1 MTQPTRDPGSR
12 SDIAWKWGLRL
23 CSLSIFLSGW
33 EVFALSRQSLLFP
46 SFSQTLAVLL
56 KLLISSD
63 AWQAL
68 WLSNQALL
76 AGYLCAV
83 TVGVP
88 LGLLLGRSP
97 RTSRFVDVYL
107 NVFMAIPKSAIIPL
121 IVLATGVGLF
131 SRVLSVFSFSVA
143 YIVVNTQTG
152 IQQIDTDLVE
162 MARSFGATERQL
174 WAKIFLPAA
183 IPAIAS
189 GLYLGLGRAISG
201 MVNVELLLVA
211 VGVGRLILQYQGDFE
226 SEGVYAVVLIVM
238 GEAVLLMRTIKRLV
252 QRMGLSESE
261 TTIQ

>member
-1 MTQPTRDPGSR
+1 M
-12 SDIAWKWGLRL
+12 
-23 CSLSIFLSGW
+23 
-33 EVFALSRQSLLFP
+33 
-46 SFSQTLAVLL
+46 AVLL
-56 KLLISSD
+56 KLLISSET
-63 AWQAL
+63 WHAL

-76 AGYLCAV
+76 VGYLFAA

-107 NVFMAIPKSAIIPL
+107 NLFMAIPKSALIPL

-131 SRVLSVFSFSVA
+131 SRALSVFLFSVA
-143 YIVVNTQTG
+143 YVVISTQTG
-152 IQQIDTDLVE
+152 IQQIDMDLVE

-174 WAKIFLPAA
+174 WAKVYLPAA
-183 IPAIAS
+183 ISAIAN

-226 SEGVYAVVLIVM
+226 SDGVYAVILIVM
-238 GEAVLLMRTIKRLV
+238 GEAVLLMKAVRRLV

-261 TTIQ
+261 TAIQ